1 MAAKSSAE
9 DAVEDVTFRFF
20 PMSEDM
26 GIDAG
31 RRADVCMAEAL
42 RDEFEVFA
50 SFEQHR
56 RMRVPDGVE
65 AETMAEMVAAI
76 LVDGAHVRL
85 LESGAVLA
93 PADAV
98 AAIAVELAILQP
110 VLRLLGVRG
119 LENPDELLADGDGTE
134 AGFAL
139 RHLLHGTVL
148 QERLRD
154 GDRAR
159 LEIDIVPRQRED
171 FAAACARVVGDED
184 GQQDVR
190 TALLEVCDELRE
202 FFRLE
207 GSAFPERLSLWR
219 LDAAHRR
226 IPQIL
231 AEDGEVKR
239 RDQDGTHEVD
249 GGIAARLRLRVQERL
264 HVARVDVRDD
274 VFAELRQDVC
284 VERVD
289 IVPPRHR
296 AETAKALLHPF
307 VRELLVRHLHTMV
320 DAARLRKVRQR
331 RRACLFRFRLRPAAD
346 TFDTLARAP
355 RADLD
360 GVIPFLSALSEE

>member
-1 MAAKSSAE
+1 
-9 DAVEDVTFRFF
+9 
-20 PMSEDM
+20 
-26 GIDAG
+26 
-31 RRADVCMAEAL
+31 MAEAFG
-42 RDEFEVFA
+42 DELEVFA

-65 AETMAEMVAAI
+65 AETVAEMVAAI

-110 VLRLLGVRG
+110 VLRLLGVVVVWGAGGHSGRGG